1 MAANQSDDQVPLTV
15 LVNKEKSEVVY
26 AEAGKDFVDVLL
38 SFLTLPLGTIAR
50 LVAKES
56 NIEAVQFGSISSLYQ
71 SVSDLG
77 EEYLWNKTC
86 KEMLLQPRNS
96 MEDHFEKMKLNID
109 ETEILQ
115 FFICKDDKCRRENGY
130 INASTFSDQKC
141 ICGKLLKAVYKR
153 GTVTQNGFVNETST
167 FIISDDLCVMSNL
180 LGTSLNLFQKLGVND
195 IDAIDKQTVN
205 ISKKEVR
212 FLILYAIF
220 HFLLI

>member
-15 LVNKEKSEVVY
+15 LVNKQKSEVVY

-96 MEDHFEKMKLNID
+96 KEDHCEKMKLNID

-115 FFICKDDKCRRENGY
+115 FYVCENDNCRSENGY
-130 INASTFSDQKC
+130 YASTFSDQKC
-141 ICGKLLKAVYKR
+141 ICGKLLNSGRKR
-153 GTVTQNGFVNETST
+153 GSTTDKNGFVNETST
-167 FIISDDLCVMSNL
+167 FIISDDLSVMSNL

-205 ISKKEVR
+205 ISKKEV
-212 FLILYAIF
+212 
-220 HFLLI
+220 